1 MAVGISRDLVWTSSG
16 FQEAP
21 INPFLEPALYWI
33 VFGGTV
39 CSGTVALAF
48 IVERVLKR
56 AEAVVSLLRDS
67 TFISLLYFL
76 DMRID

>member
-39 CSGTVALAF
+39 VWDSGSCLHSRKSF
-48 IVERVLKR
+48 KKC
-56 AEAVVSLLRDS
+56 
-67 TFISLLYFL
+67 
-76 DMRID
+76 